1 MDKTSPVFENFEN
14 KMAAMQGQ
22 GRPKI
27 NRSTFKIGAGGLEK
41 RVANNEKKITTLKN
55 IFKAQKVQIGEKI
68 TPKINVLEE
77 SLISTNSILAD
88 VADQLQK
95 DFSSRL
101 NEQKAL
107 LAKEK
112 ENKLDRKRDDKENR
126 LEVKKIG
133 KIATSIG
140 NTVVKPFKSILD
152 KLLDFGTLFLAGVG
166 VNAALAWLSDP
177 QNMARFTSILKAI
190 QEKPFIALGT
200 LGGALFIINKAI
212 SRTFSVLGT
221 FVVQAFKLITNP
233 RKFVTEF
240 FPNLLKLGK
249 KDAVKTP
256 TKFLL
261 GKVGNKVAKK
271 TGLKIFGAIP
281 VLGDLVD
288 LGVAIY
294 RFSQG
299 DIAGG
304 FLSLGSAI
312 PFVGWGFAALDIARE
327 FNAPF
332 LKDSIL
338 DKKRFDNQKNNGNK
352 KKRATA
358 AGSFSKGETVIFN
371 EETPIPI
378 EFKALS
384 GGKVMTADQMNRI
397 TGLRRIRRGFNN
409 IKQIIDLPVQ
419 DLRTKKGQVQQM
431 QPGGDSI
438 AGAPTYYSS
447 IDNANPYIS
456 EYNTMMEIGEKV

>member
-14 KMAAMQGQ
+14 KMAAMQGR

-27 NRSTFKIGAGGLEK
+27 NRSTFKIGGSDLEK

-112 ENKLDRKRDDKENR
+112 ENKLDRKRENKESR

-152 KLLDFGTLFLAGVG
+152 KLLDFGKLFLAGVG
-166 VNAALAWLSDP
+166 VNTALAWLSDP

-249 KDAVKTP
+249 KNAVKTP

-261 GKVGNKVAKK
+261 GKVGNKIAKK

-281 VLGDLVD
+281 VLGDIVD

-332 LKDSIL
+332 LKNSIL
-338 DKKRFDNQKNNGNK
+338 DKSRFDNQKNNKNK
-352 KKRATA
+352 KERASGGT
-358 AGSFSKGETVIFN
+358 FSKGETVIFN

-378 EFKALS
+378 EFNALS

-397 TGLRRIRRGFNN
+397 AGLRRNRVGSN
-409 IKQIIDLPVQ
+409 ISQIIDLPVQ

-447 IDNANPYIS
+447 IDNSNPYIS
-456 EYNTMMEIGEKV
+456 EFNTMVEIGEKV

>member
-27 NRSTFKIGAGGLEK
+27 NRSTFKIGGGGLEG

-77 SLISTNSILAD
+77 SLINTNLILAD

-101 NEQKAL
+101 NAQKDL

-112 ENKLDRKRDDKENR
+112 ENKLDRKRDDKESR

-152 KLLDFGTLFLAGVG
+152 KLLEFGKLFLAGVG

-212 SRTFSVLGT
+212 TRFGNTIKK
-221 FVVQAFKLITNP
+221 FVGGIFKFIRNP
-233 RKFVTEF
+233 RKFITEF
-240 FPNLLKLGK
+240 GPKLLKVGDAIATETPLKFVLDKVGK
-249 KDAVKTP
+249 KI
-256 TKFLL
+256 
-261 GKVGNKVAKK
+261 AKK

-281 VLGDLVD
+281 VLGDIVD

-312 PFVGWGFAALDIARE
+312 PFAGWGFAALDIARE

-338 DKKRFDNQKNNGNK
+338 DKSRFDKNK
-352 KKRATA
+352 KERAS
-358 AGSFSKGETVIFN
+358 GGPFSKGETVIFN

-378 EFKALS
+378 EFDALS
-384 GGKVMTADQMNRI
+384 GGKVMTADQMERI
-397 TGLRRIRRGFNN
+397 KGLRRNRGGLN
-409 IKQIIDLPVQ
+409 ISQIIDLPVQ

-456 EYNTMMEIGEKV
+456 EFNTMVEIGEKV

>member
-1 MDKTSPVFENFEN
+1 MDNTSPVFENFEN

-27 NRSTFKIGAGGLEK
+27 NRSTFKIGGGGLEG
-41 RVANNEKKITTLKN
+41 RVATNEKKITLLKN
-55 IFKAQKVQIGEKI
+55 IFKAQKVEIGEKI
-68 TPKINVLEE
+68 TPKVNVLEE
-77 SLISTNSILAD
+77 SLINTNLILTD
-88 VADQLQK
+88 VAKQLDK
-95 DFSSRL
+95 DFSDRL
-101 NEQKAL
+101 KTQKDL

-112 ENKLDRKRDDKENR
+112 QNKLDSKRDDKEGR

-140 NTVVKPFKSILD
+140 STVVKPFKSILD
-152 KLLDFGTLFLAGVG
+152 KLLEFGKLFLAGVG

-200 LGGALFIINKAI
+200 LGGALFIINKTI
-212 SRTFSVLGT
+212 SRFGNTI
-221 FVVQAFKLITNP
+221 K
-233 RKFVTEF
+233 KFVGGIFNFIRNPKKFITEF
-240 FPNLLKLGK
+240 GPKLLKVGDK
-249 KDAVKTP
+249 IANETP
-256 TKFLL
+256 LKFVL
-261 GKVGNKVAKK
+261 GKVGRKIATK

-281 VLGDLVD
+281 VLGDIVD

-312 PFVGWGFAALDIARE
+312 PFAGWGFAALDIARE

-338 DKKRFDNQKNNGNK
+338 DKSRYDNTKKNRKDG
-352 KKRATA
+352 
-358 AGSFSKGETVIFN
+358 GPFSKGETIVFN

-378 EFKALS
+378 EFDALS
-384 GGKVMTADQMNRI
+384 GGKVMTADQMERI
-397 TGLRRIRRGFNN
+397 KGLRRNRGGFNLS
-409 IKQIIDLPVQ
+409 QIIDLPVQ

-456 EYNTMMEIGEKV
+456 EFNTMVEIGEKV